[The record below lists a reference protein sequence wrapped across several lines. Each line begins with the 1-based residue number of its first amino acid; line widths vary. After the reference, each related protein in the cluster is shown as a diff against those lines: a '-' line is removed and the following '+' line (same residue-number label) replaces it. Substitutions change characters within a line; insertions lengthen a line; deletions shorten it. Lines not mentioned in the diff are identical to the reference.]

1 MGFVPKHQLGRK
13 STSRSSVSPSP
24 FDRLRSLGLN
34 NDEFDSGMRS
44 NSKGTRFSRLLSS
57 IALGL
62 SMMMHAVAD
71 ENVAPGS
78 SGKLEEITVEA
89 RKRAESLQDV
99 PVSVATI
106 SRVELQNNDA
116 TDLAK
121 LGEIVPQ
128 VTIGQFMG
136 GTGAVMTIRGISS
149 SPINAGLDQSV
160 SFVTDGVQL

>member
-1 MGFVPKHQLGRK
+1 
-13 STSRSSVSPSP
+13 
-24 FDRLRSLGLN
+24 
-34 NDEFDSGMRS
+34 MRS
-44 NSKGTRFSRLLSS
+44 NSKATPLAKFLSS

-62 SMMMHAVAD
+62 SMMTHAIAD
-71 ENVAPGS
+71 EDAPPGS
-78 SGKLEEITVEA
+78 SAKLEEIVVNA
-89 RKRAESLQDV
+89 RKRDESLQDV
-99 PVSVATI
+99 PVSITTI

-149 SPINAGLDQSV
+149 SPINAGLDQSPM
-160 SFVTDGVQL
+160 TDI